1 MGRTGIARPG
11 AGSGVVIEIADTA
24 VAVALGSTRAGGGFV
39 DAILGKL
46 LVQRV
51 AVDAKAGGGLDLD
64 AVASLEHLLDQ
75 LALNLADNAVVKIV
89 GAGPRAADALA
100 DKLDGQA
107 AEVAAAAMA
116 DRPGRGFSAQL
127 GRQVFDEELGT
138 RCFPDAIR
146 LSGTAFPLVAST
158 AD

>member
-1 MGRTGIARPG
+1 
-11 AGSGVVIEIADTA
+11 
-24 VAVALGSTRAGGGFV
+24 
-39 DAILGKL
+39 
-46 LVQRV
+46 VQRV

-75 LALNLADNAVVKIV
+75 LTLNLADNAVVKIV
-89 GAGPRAADALA
+89 GTGPRAADALA

-138 RCFPDAIR
+138 RSQDHRPLDIILELANVSRPVVFPKPTHGLEVHLAHLALVLLAVALEEVKHQR
-146 LSGTAFPLVAST
+146 LNVLAALRRGGR
-158 AD
+158 

>member
-1 MGRTGIARPG
+1 M
-11 AGSGVVIEIADTA
+11 
-24 VAVALGSTRAGGGFV
+24 
-39 DAILGKL
+39 
-46 LVQRV
+46 QRV

-75 LALNLADNAVVKIV
+75 LALNLADDAVVKVV

-100 DKLDGQA
+100 DELDGQA
-107 AEVAAAAMA
+107 AEVAAAAAMA

-138 RCFPDAIR
+138 RSQDHRPLDIILELANVSRPVVFPKPTHGLEVDLAHLALVLLAVALEEVKHQR
-146 LSGTAFPLVAST
+146 LNVLAALRRGGR
-158 AD
+158 